1 VKEVGEYESTSASG
15 DFTQANADS
24 VSFPQSNRYVT
35 ASYAYDL
42 PSTEVLAAGQRNLK
56 GHVTCDTSFRAGVA
70 ELFRYY
76 SYDELG
82 NTEWVLQKNAAGKW
96 WQLKYEHDLQGR
108 ITKRHFL
115 DGTSSRNNLYTS
127 YSYDQMGRLTN
138 VSTDTLSSGGTK
150 IQEGAYTYYAG
161 TTKRLQLASAQ
172 GVDYRYNSRDWLKQI
187 NQPDPSLG
195 SDPGGDGSNG
205 IPADVFATTLGY
217 NTLVGIG
224 SSQSATPHWNGN
236 VAWTMYNMKGDSTG
250 GSTLVGYTYG
260 YDRANRITGANFG
273 YKSGANW
280 QATTAYDESGYS
292 YDGNGNI
299 LGLQRYGYNG
309 NLMDNLTYTYTAG
322 KNRLRQVGDAV
333 ASGLF
338 SSDIDNQQTDNYT
351 YDDNGNLQQDV
362 QRDIAFVVS
371 DIHNL
376 PISEWKLS
384 SGAEQRY
391 YYDAEGKRIRKDA
404 SITEYYVNSPAGNTE
419 AVVKSDISAAT
430 HNIWAS
436 DNIGQVKRSGTTWSR
451 YYYLKDH
458 LGTIKMT
465 VNTSGTVIGKDDYYP
480 FGMQMDSRCSAS
492 SADPRYKFTGQE
504 RDAETG
510 YDDFGARY
518 YDARLGRFLSVDPHE
533 SGYPGVTPYCYAGNC
548 PILFIDPTGMDS
560 TVYVRESGQSRGGTS
575 PSQVSTVANQVQ
587 SVLDLNGIPMK
598 VVVVPP
604 GGFITGIVGSDFDKN
619 GVPQTLSVTT
629 DHKTGQQLDATDVA
643 VDLVNDSNTALNNVR
658 QREAAAGEKG
668 NIEGFT
674 PQGEQAGL
682 VTVDALKRDVTEIG
696 LGNLVVHEAFHGM
709 GLQHVDYPGA
719 TMSKPMGSPNS
730 KRQILSSK
738 EISHIKDEFL
748 NPNK

>member
-1 VKEVGEYESTSASG
+1 
-15 DFTQANADS
+15 
-24 VSFPQSNRYVT
+24 
-35 ASYAYDL
+35 
-42 PSTEVLAAGQRNLK
+42 
-56 GHVTCDTSFRAGVA
+56 
-70 ELFRYY
+70 
-76 SYDELG
+76 
-82 NTEWVLQKNAAGKW
+82 
-96 WQLKYEHDLQGR
+96 
-108 ITKRHFL
+108 
-115 DGTSSRNNLYTS
+115 
-127 YSYDQMGRLTN
+127 
-138 VSTDTLSSGGTK
+138 
-150 IQEGAYTYYAG
+150 
-161 TTKRLQLASAQ
+161 
-172 GVDYRYNSRDWLKQI
+172 
-187 NQPDPSLG
+187 
-195 SDPGGDGSNG
+195 
-205 IPADVFATTLGY
+205 
-217 NTLVGIG
+217 
-224 SSQSATPHWNGN
+224 
-236 VAWTMYNMKGDSTG
+236 MYNMKGDSTG
-250 GSTLVGYTYG
+250 GSTLVGYTYS
-260 YDRANRITGANFG
+260 YDRASRITGANFG

-465 VNTSGTVIGKDDYYP
+465 VNTGGTVIGKDDYYP

-518 YDARLGRFLSVDPHE
+518 YDARLGRFLSVDRYEPKFPGISPFTYGANNPVLFIDMNGDSTSWNLLAGSKTHPPFSNE
-533 SGYPGVTPYCYAGNC
+533 KQQPLGGYPGQTAAELIVAGLSKLEKLAGLPNLSFINNLIAGGSIGA
-548 PILFIDPTGMDS
+548 PGAAGTVAGEVKTAQTIAKTADVGGKAAEEGTVVYRVFGDAARPFGRSWTTIDPGTVGDFRVAAGLPAENTGRF
-560 TVYVRESGQSRGGTS
+560 VIQGVL
-575 PSQVSTVANQVQ
+575 N
-587 SVLDLNGIPMK
+587 SVEG
-598 VVVVPP
+598 
-604 GGFITGIVGSDFDKN
+604 
-619 GVPQTLSVTT
+619 VTT
-629 DHKTGQQLDATDVA
+629 R
-643 VDLVNDSNTALNNVR
+643 TALRIGENTGGLPEVVIPN
-658 QREAAAGEKG
+658 AASKVDVLRVAG
-668 NIEGFT
+668 
-674 PQGEQAGL
+674 
-682 VTVDALKRDVTEIG
+682 V
-696 LGNLVVHEAFHGM
+696 
-709 GLQHVDYPGA
+709 
-719 TMSKPMGSPNS
+719 
-730 KRQILSSK
+730 
-738 EISHIKDEFL
+738 
-748 NPNK
+748 NPPF